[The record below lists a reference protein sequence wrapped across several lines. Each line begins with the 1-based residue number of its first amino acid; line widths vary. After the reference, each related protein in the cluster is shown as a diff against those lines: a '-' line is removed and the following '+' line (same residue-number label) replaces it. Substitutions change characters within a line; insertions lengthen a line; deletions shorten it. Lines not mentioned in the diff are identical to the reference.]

1 MIRHLNAPT
10 LVEVA
15 NTCGVSELLAGGVSE
30 CTILDLQDSLL
41 NSGSLSN
48 SSAPQH
54 RNTTNTL
61 LRLTEVLRQGEA
73 ASPQLRSLVLS
84 GLPLADDGAAMLAP
98 AFPLHP
104 SLFAV
109 RMDSC
114 GIGPRGAEAIAS
126 ALTSGAAVRSLSL
139 SWNAVGAAGACAH
152 AFLFKDL
159 LPTISSKGLAGEVA
173 AVTKNTCEDMAVN
186 RIVCGTRAL
195 HRMCPMMQKINQQP
209 LF

>member
-1 MIRHLNAPT
+1 MIRHPNAPT

-114 GIGPRGAEAIAS
+114 GIGPP
-126 ALTSGAAVRSLSL
+126 LSL
-139 SWNAVGAAGACAH
+139 PTRSTTV
-152 AFLFKDL
+152 LFSFI
-159 LPTISSKGLAGEVA
+159 PPFRSYHV
-173 AVTKNTCEDMAVN
+173 
-186 RIVCGTRAL
+186 
-195 HRMCPMMQKINQQP
+195 
-209 LF
+209 

>member
-1 MIRHLNAPT
+1 MAATTLNVGEVGGMIRHPNAPT

-15 NTCGVSELLAGGVSE
+15 KTCGVSELLAGGVSE

-84 GLPLADDGAAMLAP
+84 GLPLADDGAAMLA
-98 AFPLHP
+98 AVAGLALGF
-104 SLFAV
+104 FAGRKLQDAGGKEYEPRLV
-109 RMDSC
+109 RVS
-114 GIGPRGAEAIAS
+114 RIAS
-126 ALTSGAAVRSLSL
+126 ENCL
-139 SWNAVGAAGACAH
+139 
-152 AFLFKDL
+152 
-159 LPTISSKGLAGEVA
+159 
-173 AVTKNTCEDMAVN
+173 
-186 RIVCGTRAL
+186 
-195 HRMCPMMQKINQQP
+195 
-209 LF
+209 